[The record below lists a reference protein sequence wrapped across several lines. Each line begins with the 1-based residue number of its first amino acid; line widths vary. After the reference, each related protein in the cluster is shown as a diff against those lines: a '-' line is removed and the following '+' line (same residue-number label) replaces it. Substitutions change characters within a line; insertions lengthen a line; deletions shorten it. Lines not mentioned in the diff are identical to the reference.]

1 MKKGTQD
8 KKNKFNIILT
18 GFMGTGKTAVG
29 SELALR
35 LGRKFVDT
43 DHIIEADTGMSI
55 REIFEKHGEEY
66 FRERESE
73 AAAKLLT
80 YPQGEIVAA
89 TGGGIVLRKENRLL
103 LRKAGTVI
111 LLTASLPEI
120 LNRIGGCAGRPL
132 LDKEHPLKNI
142 SAMQKEREPFYREH
156 NYSFDTTGKT
166 VNRVCDEIIE
176 KLELD

>member
-1 MKKGTQD
+1 MSKDKRD
-8 KKNKFNIILT
+8 KKNEYNIILT

-29 SELALR
+29 TELALR
-35 LGRKFVDT
+35 LERKFVDT
-43 DHIIEADTGMSI
+43 DHIIEIETGMSI
-55 REIFEKHGEEY
+55 REIFEKYGEEY

-80 YPQGEIVAA
+80 YPQGEIIAA
-89 TGGGIVLRKENRLL
+89 TGGGIILRKENRLL
-103 LRKAGTVI
+103 LRKAGMVI

-132 LDKEHPLKNI
+132 LDQEHPLKKI
-142 SAMQKEREPFYREH
+142 SAMQKEREPYYREH
-156 NYSFDTTGKT
+156 NYCFDTTGKT

-176 KLELD
+176 KLELY